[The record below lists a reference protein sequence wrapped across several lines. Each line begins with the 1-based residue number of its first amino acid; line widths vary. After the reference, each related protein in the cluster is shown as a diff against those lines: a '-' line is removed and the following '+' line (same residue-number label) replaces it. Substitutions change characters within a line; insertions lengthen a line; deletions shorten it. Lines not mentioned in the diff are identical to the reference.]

1 MPLLRRAECIFKM
14 SGATRA
20 KGMASKEVPMAV
32 ILCTFSTYVPECT
45 KHLTE
50 RFRREE
56 SLANSH
62 LECAACTGRVCD
74 FLKQQCNAPCSR
86 VGSVGTAV
94 PAPYHLFTSNEQ
106 SHADDLK
113 HLAAF
118 DFHFEDTGCEVSAW
132 PPVVPYKSV
141 QCDFDAA
148 FYITIVFNQK
158 DGLLSAFMPGDRG

>member
-1 MPLLRRAECIFKM
+1 MPLLRRTECIFKM
-14 SGATRA
+14 SGATHA
-20 KGMASKEVPMAV
+20 KDMASKEIPTAAFVY
-32 ILCTFSTYVPECT
+32 ILNLPECT
-45 KHLTE
+45 KQLTE

-62 LECAACTGRVCD
+62 LECTVCAGRVCG
-74 FLKQQCNAPCSR
+74 FLKQQCNAPCFR
-86 VGSVGTAV
+86 DGIVGTAV

-132 PPVVPYKSV
+132 PPVVLYKSV